1 MTYPY
6 VCRRAGELVVREARW
21 EVSVARRC
29 SRVVVS
35 VLALHDFELWRIRLI
50 RFMFVPIA
58 LLVAYWIA
66 WYADRPL
73 IASDHSVVYVA
84 FEQSFPL
91 ADAWLLSAMFVSV
104 IQLWRR
110 RPSAL
115 LWLIV
120 TGGAGVYLFALDVLY
135 DLEHGVYASRQGG
148 VIELVINAL
157 TVTLSVALLRFAWRF
172 RADLLRRA

>member
-6 VCRRAGELVVREARW
+6 VCRRAGELVVREAQW

-29 SRVVVS
+29 SRGVVS
-35 VLALHDFELWRIRLI
+35 VLALHDFELWRTRLI

-91 ADAWLLSAMFVSV
+91 ADAWLLSAMFISV
-104 IQLWRR
+104 VQLRRR
-110 RPSAL
+110 RPRAL

-148 VIELVINAL
+148 VIELVINVL

>member
-1 MTYPY
+1 MTHPY

-21 EVSVARRC
+21 EVSIARRC

-35 VLALHDFELWRIRLI
+35 VLALQDFELWRTRLI

-58 LLVAYWIA
+58 LLMAYWIA

-73 IASDHSVVYVA
+73 IASDHSAVYVA

-91 ADAWLLSAMFVSV
+91 ADGWLLSAMFISV

-157 TVTLSVALLRFAWRF
+157 TVWLSAALLRFAWRF